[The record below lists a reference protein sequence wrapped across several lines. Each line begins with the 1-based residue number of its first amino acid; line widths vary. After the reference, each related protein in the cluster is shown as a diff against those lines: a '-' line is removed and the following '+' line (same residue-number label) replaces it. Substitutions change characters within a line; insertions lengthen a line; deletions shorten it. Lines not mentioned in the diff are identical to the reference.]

1 MSLRTRRSAPG
12 ILVGALCALLA
23 SSLRADADDKTVTDL
38 LARHDKALIRDLD
51 DYLKKH
57 PKADDRDEAYQALFD
72 RIIEHDWF
80 LENEAIAKRYL
91 AEQPNGSVRPLA
103 QIVST
108 LARAQAGRFNE
119 ALTIYEKLMG
129 DLGKPEQEEFAANFA
144 EQLGSAAAAAG
155 EIPVAR
161 RVYETLLDKYGDANP
176 ELKQK
181 VKDDLARL
189 DRVGKPAPTLIT
201 TDINGKP
208 FKLSEWKGK
217 VVLVDYWA
225 TFAPP
230 CVAEVSNIQ
239 ALYEKYHARGFEVV
253 SISLDDSAKAVV
265 DFVKARKVPWRE
277 VHSATGGGD
286 PVEVFGVNKIPA
298 SFLIDQKGTVVR
310 IDPRGP
316 ALAKALETLLPS
328 R

>member
-1 MSLRTRRSAPG
+1 MSLRKRPAFGS
-12 ILVGALCALLA
+12 LVFATIVLIGSTA
-23 SSLRADADDKTVTDL
+23 RAGGDDKTVADL
-38 LARHDKALIRDLD
+38 LARHDKSLIQDLD

-57 PKADDRDEAYQALFD
+57 PKAADRDEAYHAVFD

-80 LENEAIAKRYL
+80 LDNEAIAKRYL
-91 AEQPNGSVRPLA
+91 TEQPNGPVRPLA
-103 QIVST
+103 QIVAT
-108 LARAQAGRFNE
+108 LARAQAGRFAE

-129 DLGKPEQEEFAANFA
+129 DLGKADQEEFAANFA

-155 EIPVAR
+155 EIKIAR
-161 RVYETLLDKYGDANP
+161 QVYEALLDKYGEANP

-181 VKDDLARL
+181 TKDDLARL

-201 TDINGKP
+201 TDVNGKP
-208 FKLSEWKGK
+208 FKLAEWKGK

-225 TFAPP
+225 TFAAP
-230 CVAEVSNIQ
+230 CVAEISNIES
-239 ALYEKYHARGFEVV
+239 LYEKYHARGFEVV
-253 SISLDDSAKAVV
+253 SISLDDAPTAVI
-265 DFVKARKVPWRE
+265 DFVKARKIPWRE

-310 IDPRGP
+310 IDPRGQ
-316 ALAKALETLLPS
+316 ALAKALEKLLPS
-328 R
+328 K